1 LRRVI
6 APAQLTL
13 SESKRLRFF
22 AFTAF
27 YFAQGIPI
35 GLLNVALPAWLAEQ
49 GYSAA
54 QIGSFVAAIGLPW
67 AFKLVAGPF
76 MDRYQFAA
84 MGFRR
89 PWVMAAQVGLMLS
102 LAALGLVSGGGDLLF
117 VLMAVGFLANSF
129 AAAQDVAV
137 DGLAIDVLPKSEY
150 GRANAL
156 MVFGQVVGYGV
167 FGGLSGILLAHAGL
181 AAAAL
186 VAAAAVFLIFLV
198 CLLTRERPGEKL
210 LPWSPGAAAAREVQ
224 PARSLLAMF
233 GDLVKAT
240 VLPMSLLLMAGTVL
254 ARVVA
259 GMALVI
265 YPVFAVN
272 ELGLASDT
280 YSQVI
285 SVIYMVAALL
295 GLAVGP
301 LIDRFTARRIAIVSM
316 VSVATVWGLFSLT
329 SPWWGSTAFVLTI
342 VVLIEVGM
350 QAFMISIIAQHM
362 NITWIKI
369 AATQFAV
376 YMAIANLG
384 RSAGSAVYAALSD
397 VLGTQQIFLV
407 MAVLM
412 LLAGL
417 MLLPFSES
425 RHQSRLRLLA
435 VTT

>member
-1 LRRVI
+1 MAD
-6 APAQLTL
+6 APLLPAL
-13 SESKRLRFF
+13 SESTRLRFF

-35 GLLNVALPAWLAEQ
+35 GLLNVALPAWLAEK
-49 GYSAA
+49 GYSPAE
-54 QIGSFVAAIGLPW
+54 IGSFVAAIGLPW

-76 MDRYQFAA
+76 MDRYQFPA

-89 PWVMAAQVGLMLS
+89 PWVIGAQAGLL
-102 LAALGLVSGGGDLLF
+102 LALATLGLVPGGEGLLLA
-117 VLMAVGFLANSF
+117 LMAVGVVANSF

-156 MVFGQVVGYGV
+156 MMFGQVAGFGV
-167 FGGLSGILLAHAGL
+167 FGGLSGVLLARAGL
-181 AAAAL
+181 TAAAL

-198 CLLTRERPGEKL
+198 SLLARERPGEKL
-210 LPWSPGAAAAREVQ
+210 LPWTPGEASPRDVQ
-224 PARSLLAMF
+224 PARSLVSMF
-233 GDLVKAT
+233 GDLIRAL
-240 VLPMSLLLMAGTVL
+240 VLPMSLLLMAGTVM

-272 ELGLASDT
+272 ELGLESGT
-280 YSQVI
+280 YSQAI
-285 SVIYMVAALL
+285 SVIYMIAAFAGLL
-295 GLAVGP
+295 IGP
-301 LIDRFTARRIAIVSM
+301 LIDRFGAKRIAIISM
-316 VSVATVWGLFSLT
+316 IWVAALWGLFALT
-329 SPWWGSTAFVLTI
+329 PSGWSSVSYILPIVLLVEI
-342 VVLIEVGM
+342 GM

-384 RSAGSAVYAALSD
+384 RSAGSAVFAGLSG
-397 VLGTQQIFLV
+397 VLELQQIFLV

-417 MLLPFSES
+417 LLLPFSES

-435 VTT
+435 APA